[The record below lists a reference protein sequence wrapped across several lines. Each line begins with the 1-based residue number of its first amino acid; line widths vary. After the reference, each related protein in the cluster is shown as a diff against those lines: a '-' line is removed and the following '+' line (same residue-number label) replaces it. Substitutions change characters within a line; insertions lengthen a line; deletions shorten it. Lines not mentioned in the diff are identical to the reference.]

1 MKVKDFYARFDQTN
15 SDCSLIVEDVTGQ
28 RWTLVER
35 LDDGP
40 YRTNIY
46 LDWADDLM
54 DRLVQQIVVKNGE
67 ITLRLKPLRRRRITE

>member
-1 MKVKDFYARFDQTN
+1 MKVKDFYARFDQIN

-28 RWTLVER
+28 RWTLVEKF
-35 LDDGP
+35 DNGS
-40 YRTNIY
+40 YKINIY

>member
-1 MKVKDFYARFDQTN
+1 MKVKDFYARFDQIN

-40 YRTNIY
+40 CRINIY